1 MTTPADK
8 PPDRPATPQII
19 QGYGNGGF
27 TTSGVRHNGSVIVL
41 RDRTVSWLPPDDPS
55 ALDIADFNPILEAA
69 QDVDIVLLG
78 CGPRAAVLPPALR
91 VALRDAGISIES
103 MDTGAACRTFNL
115 LQMEG
120 RRVAAMLIAVP

>member
-1 MTTPADK
+1 MTTPADN

-27 TTSGVRHNGSVIVL
+27 TTSGVRHNGSVVVL
-41 RDRTVSWLPPDDPS
+41 RDKAMPWLPPSDLSTLAMTDFAPVIDAS
-55 ALDIADFNPILEAA
+55 AG
-69 QDVDIVLLG
+69 VDIVLLG
-78 CGPRAAVLPPALR
+78 CGSRAAMLPPALR
-91 VALRDAGISIES
+91 ADLRAAGISVET

-120 RRVAAMLIAVP
+120 RRVAAMLVALP